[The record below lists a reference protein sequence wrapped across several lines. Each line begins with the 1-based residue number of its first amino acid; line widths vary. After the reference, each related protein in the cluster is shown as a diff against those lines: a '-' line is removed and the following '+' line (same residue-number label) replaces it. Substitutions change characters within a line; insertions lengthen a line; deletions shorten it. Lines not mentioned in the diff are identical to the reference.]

1 MFYLTSGNY
10 LVTMKQ
16 FQKETSWGELL
27 IDQISPSARRSA
39 RCLYH
44 LTTVGTVWF
53 HIDGRVCFYLSEEF
67 FEHDSTVLALRILHE
82 LYNNGI
88 KRPSISYDCYPV
100 PVAKLL
106 ENLNSKTYVEAAL
119 EFK

>member
-1 MFYLTSGNY
+1 MFYLTTGNY

-16 FQKETSWGELL
+16 FQKETGWGELV
-27 IDQISPSARRSA
+27 IDQFLPSARRSA

-44 LTTVGTVWF
+44 LETVGAVWF
-53 HIDGRVCFYLSEEF
+53 HIDGRVCFSLSHVF
-67 FEHDSTVLALRILHE
+67 FEHDTTVLALRILHE

-88 KRPSISYDCYPV
+88 KHPAITYNCHPLPAS
-100 PVAKLL
+100 KLHKI
-106 ENLNSKTYVEAAL
+106 LNSKAYQEVAF